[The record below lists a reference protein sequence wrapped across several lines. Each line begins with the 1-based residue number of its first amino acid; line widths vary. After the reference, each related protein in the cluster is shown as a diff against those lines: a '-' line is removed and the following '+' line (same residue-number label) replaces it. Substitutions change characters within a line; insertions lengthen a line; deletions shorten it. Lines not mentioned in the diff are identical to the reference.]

1 LSYVIVRK
9 EGVRHRSVVDYV
21 SEKVVRYVGV
31 VIVDVRI
38 EQVKI
43 GVCVN
48 QVQVCDERCL
58 AVEFVQH
65 CQVGKERIRHV
76 EIVQDRHRRRIRPNG
91 ILKLIPSDVLVGRSA
106 CQ

>member
-9 EGVRHRSVVDYV
+9 EGIRHRSVIDYV
-21 SEKVVRYVGV
+21 SEKVVRYVCV

-43 GVCVN
+43 GVGVY
-48 QVQVCDERCL
+48 QVQIGYKGCVSTKLIQNR
-58 AVEFVQH
+58 
-65 CQVGKERIRHV
+65 QVGKKCVGHV
-76 EIVQDRHRRRIRPNG
+76 EIVQDRHRGRIGPKR
-91 ILKLIPSDVLVGRSA
+91 ILKLIPSDVLVCRSA